1 MRWVWTDCLAAA
13 CVKGRRVAFPAR
25 KMDGTARGVAA
36 GCLCVCVC
44 VCVCARACVVMAV
57 EVAVAVAVVVCWVGG
72 GGGGVV
78 SWEPARRGFFVKVQS
93 NVLRSELAPCLPV

>member
-1 MRWVWTDCLAAA
+1 M
-13 CVKGRRVAFPAR
+13 KGRRVAFPAR

-36 GCLCVCVC
+36 GCLCVC

-72 GGGGVV
+72 GGEGCVGKEMGRGG
-78 SWEPARRGFFVKVQS
+78 RGGWWRGSSVGVW
-93 NVLRSELAPCLPV
+93 VGAWADEDAERC

>member
-57 EVAVAVAVVVCWVGG
+57 EVAVAVAVVVCWAGG
-72 GGGGVV
+72 GGGGRLRGQGNGKGWKRRVV
-78 SWEPARRGFFVKVQS
+78 AG
-93 NVLRSELAPCLPV
+93 ELGGCLGGGLG